1 MLMWILITIC
11 AVVALLMLYAII
23 MATLFV
29 RSVYR
34 DYCFKEQDRYDRY
47 ANRRADSI
55 AGVISCKKSSKKER
69 KELKV
74 NNIMV

>member
-1 MLMWILITIC
+1 MWMLITIC

-55 AGVISCKKSSKKER
+55 AGVISCKKKAAKKKE
-69 KELKV
+69 KS
-74 NNIMV
+74 